1 MSVCLANFFGD
12 SGDNFRDAET
22 GNFSISLLKGRN
34 TDQSFREK
42 REEMLYLR
50 ITYLHKL

>member
-12 SGDNFRDAET
+12 NGDNFRDDET

-34 TDQSFREK
+34 TDQSFWEK
-42 REEMLYLR
+42 RRNALTFKNY
-50 ITYLHKL
+50 IST